1 MTSEQ
6 ENLLRRVYAEQQIAS
21 TTIERKGQQMLRVKA
36 YLDNYRVGL
45 LVLEELQGKKAGEE
59 MLMNVGGEIY
69 VHAKLVDSKKVTRHI
84 GKDISIEQNITEAK
98 KSIEEIIS
106 SLEKQYDA
114 LAQEYQQLLG
124 WSSNLGTQFQQL
136 AAEMKKQE
144 E

>member
-6 ENLLRRVYAEQQIAS
+6 ENLLRKVYAEQQLAS

-84 GKDISIEQNITEAK
+84 GKDVSIEQDITEAK
-98 KSIEEIIS
+98 KSIEDIIS

-136 AAEMKKQE
+136 AAEMKKQGE
-144 E
+144 

>member
-6 ENLLRRVYAEQQIAS
+6 ENLLRKVYAEQQLAS

-84 GKDISIEQNITEAK
+84 GKDVSIEQDITEAK
-98 KSIEEIIS
+98 KSIEDIIS

>member
-6 ENLLRRVYAEQQIAS
+6 ENLLRKVYAEQQIAS
-21 TTIERKGQQMLRVKA
+21 TTIERKGQQMLRVKTF
-36 YLDNYRVGL
+36 LDNYHVGL
-45 LVLEELQGKKAGEE
+45 LVLEELQGKKTEEE

-84 GKDISIEQNITEAK
+84 GKGISIEQDIADAK
-98 KSIEEIIS
+98 KSTEEIIS
-106 SLEKQYDA
+106 NLEKQYDS

-124 WSSNLGTQFQQL
+124 WSSKLGTQFQQL
-136 AAEMKKQE
+136 AAEMQKQE

>member
-114 LAQEYQQLLG
+114 LAQEYQQILG

>member
-1 MTSEQ
+1 
-6 ENLLRRVYAEQQIAS
+6 
-21 TTIERKGQQMLRVKA
+21 
-36 YLDNYRVGL
+36 
-45 LVLEELQGKKAGEE
+45 LQGKKAGEE

-69 VHAKLVDSKKVTRHI
+69 VQAKLVDSKKVTRHI
-84 GKDISIEQNITEAK
+84 GKNISIEQDTAEAK

-106 SLEKQYDA
+106 SLEKQYDT

-136 AAEMKKQE
+136 AAEMKKRE

>member
-6 ENLLRRVYAEQQIAS
+6 ENLLRKVYAEQQLAS

-45 LVLEELQGKKAGEE
+45 LVLEELHGKKDGEE

-84 GKDISIEQNITEAK
+84 GKDISIEQNIAEAK

-106 SLEKQYDA
+106 SLEKQYDG

-136 AAEMKKQE
+136 AAEMKKQGE
-144 E
+144 